1 MSDREH
7 AGKQYAFFTN
17 KDCEYFPCHT
27 GVAEENFNCLFC
39 YCPLYILGNKC
50 GGNFF
55 YTERCI
61 KVCKHCSFPHHKD
74 NYSMMLQKI
83 RSHVLPRA
91 RDCPTDRPDKFP
103 PGLSLHGKASSFHL
117 ILYMPDSRQSPV
129 GFFSD

>member
-55 YTERCI
+55 YTERGI

-83 RSHVLPRA
+83 GSSGV
-91 RDCPTDRPDKFP
+91 FV
-103 PGLSLHGKASSFHL
+103 GKAKQPSFHSEN
-117 ILYMPDSRQSPV
+117 D
-129 GFFSD
+129 G